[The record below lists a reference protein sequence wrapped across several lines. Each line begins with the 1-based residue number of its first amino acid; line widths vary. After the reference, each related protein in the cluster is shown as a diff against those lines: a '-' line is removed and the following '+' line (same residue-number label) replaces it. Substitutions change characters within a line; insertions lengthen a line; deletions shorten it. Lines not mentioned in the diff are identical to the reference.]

1 MNFIDQT
8 YINKNY
14 ENIQIDIQIRLFVI
28 VSLIAFLNFC
38 FLRYTL
44 NSSFYFQKDFVL
56 SVYFTIMLTLNL
68 LLSSKYNLLKHSS
81 STFNQIT
88 QQSLLGE

>member
-44 NSSFYFQKDFVL
+44 NSSFYFSKDFVL

-68 LLSSKYNLLKHSS
+68 LLSSEYNMLNQSS
-81 STFNQIT
+81 STFNRIT